1 MAVTYILY
9 NPHAGSTDTDPTL
22 RTLREQG
29 KDTVP
34 INICRI
40 SSFRTFFSGLEE
52 DAAVVLCGGD
62 GTLSLFAN
70 GIKGLPIRN
79 KIYYLPTGTGN
90 DFARDLG
97 EVRPLPIN
105 KYLCRLPEVTLGGK
119 SRLFVNNVGF
129 GLDGYCCETADNV
142 RRDNRAQGQHH
153 NISYAKIALGG
164 LLRRFRPRNA
174 TVTVDGKSHS
184 YKRVWLAPVM
194 NGRYYGGGIMAAPEQ
209 DRLDSHGAVSLAV
222 IHGLSRLHALTIFP
236 SVFKGKHVKHKRYV
250 SIFKGN
256 TIRVEFDR
264 PTPLQI
270 DGETVPGVTWYSV
283 TSPVPCIVGGDAVC

>member
-1 MAVTYILY
+1 MKLAQRVMQRLDKD
-9 NPHAGSTDTDPTL
+9 G
-22 RTLREQG
+22 RESRLFETG
-29 KDTVP
+29 
-34 INICRI
+34 
-40 SSFRTFFSGLEE
+40 GEG
-52 DAAVVLCGGD
+52 DAARQIRSAVEAGYSSVVCIGGD
-62 GTLSLFAN
+62 GTLCEAVDELCYQN
-70 GIKGLPIRN
+70 VTLYVVPG
-79 KIYYLPTGTGN
+79 GTGN

-105 KYLCRLPEVTLGGK
+105 RYLCRLPEVTLGGE

-129 GLDGYCCETADNV
+129 GLDGYCSETADNV
-142 RRDNRAQGQHH
+142 RRDNRAQGRHH

-236 SVFKGKHVKHKRYV
+236 SVFKGKHVKHKKYV

>member
-22 RTLREQG
+22 RSLRERG
-29 KDTVP
+29 EDAIP

-40 SSFRTFFSGLEE
+40 SSYRTFFSGLEA
-52 DAAVVLCGGD
+52 DAAVVICGGD
-62 GTLSLFAN
+62 GSLNLFAN

-79 KIYYLPTGTGN
+79 SIYYLPTGTGN

-97 EVRPLPIN
+97 DVRPLPIN
-105 KYLCRLPEVTLGGK
+105 RYLSRLPEVTVDGER
-119 SRLFVNNVGF
+119 RLFVNNVGF
-129 GLDGYCCETADNV
+129 GLDGYCSETADNV
-142 RRDNRAQGQHH
+142 RRTADGSGKHRR
-153 NISYAKIALGG
+153 ISYAKIALGG

-174 TVTVDGKSHS
+174 TVTVDGKSRS
-184 YKRVWLAPVM
+184 YKKVWLAPVM

-209 DRLDSHGAVSLAV
+209 NRLDSHGAVSLAV
-222 IHGLSRLHALTIFP
+222 IHGLGRLRALTIFP
-236 SVFKGKHVKHKRYV
+236 SIFKGRHVRHKRYV
-250 SIFKGN
+250 SIFEGN

-270 DGETVPGVTWYSV
+270 DGETVHGVTWYSV
-283 TSPVPCIVGGDAVC
+283 TSPVPCIVGGDGA